1 MKLISILI
9 ACLMLCSPAIAK
21 HNSEHP
27 LSLEDWEEV
36 MQKVTLLEDAT
47 LVPSLL
53 PTIMKNRDAL
63 QLTKTQLKRLYAWR
77 KTNYVN
83 MVNIMNAIIEKKVQF
98 GVESLSVNVNS
109 AHLVEFQSEIH
120 TLQQE
125 LLEIR
130 LSCRAIIIET
140 FTEEQ
145 WENLA
150 FIVSDNPRLAS
161 LLSQSYEIS
170 VNHRH

>member
-1 MKLISILI
+1 M
-9 ACLMLCSPAIAK
+9 AK

-27 LSLEDWEEV
+27 LSPEDWEEV
-36 MQKVTLLEDAT
+36 MQKVTLLEEAT

-53 PTIMKNRDAL
+53 PIIMKNRDAL
-63 QLTKTQLKRLYAWR
+63 QLTEIQLKRLYAWR

-98 GVESLSVNVNS
+98 GVESLSVNVDS
-109 AHLVEFQSEIH
+109 SHLVEFQSEIH
-120 TLQQE
+120 TLQQK
-125 LLEIR
+125 LLKIR

-150 FIVSDNPRLAS
+150 FIVSDNPRIAS